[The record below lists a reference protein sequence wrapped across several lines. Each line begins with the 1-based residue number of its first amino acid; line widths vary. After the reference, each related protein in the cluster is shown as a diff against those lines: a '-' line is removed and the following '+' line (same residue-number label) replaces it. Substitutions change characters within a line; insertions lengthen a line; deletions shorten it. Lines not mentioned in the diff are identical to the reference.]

1 MTSMDLDPVERIT
14 AGAVGPPGERSFYL
28 QARTGDEIATIL
40 VEKQQVQLLAASILE
55 ILARVGK
62 ETGEGPGEEAMEL
75 EEPVEPMWRAGRLSI
90 GYVEDRDLLLL
101 EVHELVEGEEEDLAD
116 DEEDEVEVEEE
127 QEAVVERLEAIAELE
142 DLETPETLEAIEAL
156 EALDEPAG
164 ERVRMFAT
172 REQMLSLSRH
182 GAVAASRG
190 RPTCQFCG
198 NPIDPEGHVCPAMNG
213 HGRVDRT

>member
-75 EEPVEPMWRAGRLSI
+75 EEPVEPMWQAGRLSI

-101 EVHELVEGEEEDLAD
+101 EIHELVEGEED
-116 DEEDEVEVEEE
+116 DEEEDGEADGEDDGDDQEPEAEPGDPVAEKLE
-127 QEAVVERLEAIAELE
+127 QLEELE
-142 DLETPETLEAIEAL
+142 ELATPGAIEAMEAL
-156 EALDEPAG
+156 EALDEPMG
-164 ERVRMFAT
+164 ERVRIFAS

-182 GAVAASRG
+182 GALVAARG
-190 RPTCQFCG
+190 RPTC
-198 NPIDPEGHVCPAMNG
+198 PLRADP
-213 HGRVDRT
+213 